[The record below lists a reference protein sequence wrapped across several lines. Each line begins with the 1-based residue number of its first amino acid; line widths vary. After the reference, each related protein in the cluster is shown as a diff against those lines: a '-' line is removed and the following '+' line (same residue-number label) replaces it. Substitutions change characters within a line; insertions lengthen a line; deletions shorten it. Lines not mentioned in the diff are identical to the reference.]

1 MTKSMITGVKSQDGS
16 CLARSLLQ
24 KGYKFMV
31 GKEEQLQI
39 SIGDR

>member
-1 MTKSMITGVKSQDGS
+1 MKIALITGVKIQNSS

-39 SIGDR
+39 SISDR